1 MFASSYALDSDWW
14 TASSWADPE
23 TPAFTIQG
31 SGVVEYLWSSAIPLA
46 SSQGLPLAAGA
57 YKFSTIMPGQLLWFR
72 VVTGSADIYYLQDVG
87 VQFDLLS
94 CGVAWLGDGGADT
107 GFIGPQQS
115 VTVGFND
122 NIQPPTTGPYEHAA
136 FLCTNPAN
144 INASDSIDNSWLT
157 VPLLA
162 MRPGRVLRFYGL
174 EYSSSQYSSIT
185 DLASLQALT
194 KTVSYADFETGPES
208 IIRVDVTSIVVE
220 LQFVSG
226 WSSSSPLQF
235 YVEDVGAEETG
246 LNVFSNLWLN
256 SKSARVVTV
265 VDGSGSSSS
274 GTGSAGTSTAGP

>member
-1 MFASSYALDSDWW
+1 MFASSYTLDSDWW
-14 TASSWADPE
+14 TASDWADPE
-23 TPAFTIQG
+23 TPAFTIEG
-31 SGVVEYLWSSAIPLA
+31 SGVVEYIWSSAIPLA
-46 SSQGLPLAAGA
+46 SSQGLPLAAGV
-57 YKFSTIMPGQLLWFR
+57 YKFSAIMPGQLFWLR
-72 VVTGSADIYYLQDVG
+72 VVSGSADIYYLQDFG

-115 VTVGFND
+115 VTIGFND
-122 NIQPPTTGPYEHAA
+122 DIQAPATGPYEHAA
-136 FLCTNPAN
+136 FLCTNPAG
-144 INASDSIDNSWLT
+144 IEASDAIDNSWLT

-162 MRPGRVLRFYGL
+162 QRPGRVLRFYGL

-208 IIRVDVTSIVVE
+208 ILRIDVTSIVVE

-235 YVEDVGAEETG
+235 YVEDIGAEETG

-256 SKSARVVTV
+256 SKSGRVVTV
-265 VDGSGSSSS
+265 VDGAGSSSS